1 VCNLRRS
8 QVVTTACSAASTPC
22 VAATSTGFVAAAAP
36 AACCFSTTN
45 GSLDGGVSPQH
56 FFRIRIAALAAAAAP
71 VFRFQGV
78 PRVSPPR
85 TSPKGLYSKP
95 LAIPSREKQLPD
107 IYVYRASTRQPAS
120 QRAGG
125 HGLCTRPRSGRQ
137 GRHEEHL
144 RPRLP
149 ARGSPGVEFVK
160 PRTTARASIVSF
172 THPPHV
178 FSFTDDDAVIY
189 EHDSGNLMLRPEDFL
204 FLRDVNGDG
213 DPQKDMMISCGY
225 AISELGDDM
234 QQRAEELQ
242 QRIIG
247 LESEASQSAPKLDDN
262 GRRVGSTALERER
275 RSKPIEGTERAIPI
289 TLSVEPQ
296 KGGLH
301 APTAGNFFDRTK
313 PLAVQDLGFLLRRD
327 YSELSGELAGE
338 GLRYFGPIGLA
349 QLYDARTEVMNTPR
363 VGSDRNIGSTN
374 QQSNQAAAQS
384 RKACS
389 TVDDEEGKVDSI
401 AEIGPFGET
410 HIDNKDEPAGVSCLT
425 CLSNLPKGM
434 HPRRHVALGVG
445 RILSPFTVFY
455 MCGIH
460 WHAGTAPTFD
470 EAFKANV
477 KNDYTRLLNI
487 MYMSQ
492 FVIGKIGQRSTPPSL
507 TYTQNRSSESQG
519 RSYLQPAEDCSHVR
533 RRMVGVCCRAASQY
547 KDDLSLPFQ
556 TKRVCRYTPNPGR
569 VVDIPGSFDL
579 APHDLFTNSQGWAAS
594 NVRLEKLQ
602 ANAQRCAMATLPS
615 SDANGVS
622 KFVFSVHQSLV
633 AAAREQRV
641 TEEDTSSRKS
651 DLEYRMETDDPAE
664 YGDERREAESTN
676 KFTRSVSEGYGP
688 EATNANPTITWTDR
702 HDRASRIS
710 SPVSYDCRSTRCSP
724 STRPL
729 FIDGSDTDSLP
740 SLRTLPSE
748 EESSSDP
755 LAAVVANPQAQ
766 SIPVNPE
773 ELERQLERIARPPST
788 PNNRNWPLLTDW
800 SNNHAA
806 FVNRVRTIQ
815 NNDAIAFIRQ
825 ANTLLAP
832 CPAILD
838 LVGMQTDAQVD
849 VDVEH
854 RVTISDEYCTRFADF
869 TPYCGTRLR
878 DSIDTWKTFFSNEG
892 GSWMRSCFIRTLPYR
907 PHISN
912 PTSTRGFGFSSKP
925 SLCTVNSTWF
935 APSTIFSA
943 IVSVIPRLCL
953 TFFTRDCSTRTTYI
967 WKEVTGVR
975 ASPIALYQARTGWP
989 NGSELLGSRTVV
1001 IVDVVSNGTIEA
1013 VQPEHRSIFY
1023 GSTHAASPSFL
1034 PGVVP
1039 TVSVWR
1045 VQT

>member
-1 VCNLRRS
+1 MSTSRRS
-8 QVVTTACSAASTPC
+8 RLSFKSVASALTAGVARFVKKPAPTPSVWLPDGPDPVLSDEEEEWDLPPPPQRKKRRHNARCVVVQSALKVLRPSHCGSGHPAPPTPDPSPAETRVPARRTTRSSATSGAPKSLRPPAPRPPPLASPPPPPASSPPLPPRRAASARRTDRST
-22 VAATSTGFVAAAAP
+22 AESRRSTSSASASQPSQPPPLRYFDFKASP
-36 AACCFSTTN
+36 A
-45 GSLDGGVSPQH
+45 SLPTH
-56 FFRIRIAALAAAAAP
+56 IA
-71 VFRFQGV
+71 
-78 PRVSPPR
+78 
-85 TSPKGLYSKP
+85 KGLYSKP

-107 IYVYRASTRQPAS
+107 IYVYRGKHPVNPHRNGRGGTDYVLVLDLDDKDVMKNIFVHGF
-120 QRAGG
+120 QRAVSRRGICETTHHRAG
-125 HGLCTRPRSGRQ
+125 F
-137 GRHEEHL
+137 HL
-144 RPRLP
+144 
-149 ARGSPGVEFVK
+149 
-160 PRTTARASIVSF
+160 
-172 THPPHV
+172 
-178 FSFTDDDAVIY
+178 IY

-234 QQRAEELQ
+234 QERAEELQ

-384 RKACS
+384 RKAF
-389 TVDDEEGKVDSI
+389 DDEEGKVDSI

-507 TYTQNRSSESQG
+507 TYTQNRIAGPFLFTTRRGLNHQCAELAH
-519 RSYLQPAEDCSHVR
+519 RSSHVR

-579 APHDLFTNSQGWAAS
+579 APHDLFTNSPG
-594 NVRLEKLQ
+594 VGRIEH
-602 ANAQRCAMATLPS
+602 
-615 SDANGVS
+615 ANGVS

-773 ELERQLERIARPPST
+773 ELERQLERITRPPST

-854 RVTISDEYCTRFADF
+854 RVTISDEYCTRFAE
-869 TPYCGTRLR
+869 CVQSLR
-878 DSIDTWKTFFSNEG
+878 DTLNAYSPGLVNAG
-892 GSWMRSCFIRTLPYR
+892 RAIR
-907 PHISN
+907 
-912 PTSTRGFGFSSKP
+912 
-925 SLCTVNSTWF
+925 
-935 APSTIFSA
+935 
-943 IVSVIPRLCL
+943 
-953 TFFTRDCSTRTTYI
+953 D
-967 WKEVTGVR
+967 
-975 ASPIALYQARTGWP
+975 
-989 NGSELLGSRTVV
+989 
-1001 IVDVVSNGTIEA
+1001 
-1013 VQPEHRSIFY
+1013 
-1023 GSTHAASPSFL
+1023 
-1034 PGVVP
+1034 
-1039 TVSVWR
+1039 
-1045 VQT
+1045 